1 VIIHAANTAD
11 LKLIGSRTEGAVGD
25 TVRAD
30 VTVRN
35 RGPAW
40 IASLG
45 AGEPA
50 ATVDV
55 RIPAGTTVTAKP
67 EACAA
72 LTEDGEWLEEQ
83 LDAPRYR
90 CTTPIYLNERAAHTF
105 SFDLRID
112 SEGRSRSTV
121 AIDNDQY
128 EPPVRSFDPDLA
140 NNSAALVVN
149 GLARNGSPTS

>member
-1 VIIHAANTAD
+1 VIIHAVNSAD
-11 LKLIGSRTEGAVGD
+11 LKLIGSRVEGAVGD

-30 VTVRN
+30 IKVKN

-40 IASLG
+40 VASLG

-50 ATVDV
+50 ANVDV

-67 EACAA
+67 DACYA

-83 LDAPRYR
+83 LGAPRYR
-90 CTTPIYLNERAAHTF
+90 CHTPIYLNERATTAF
-105 SFDLRID
+105 PFDLRVD
-112 SEGRSRSTV
+112 RAGSSSSTV

-128 EPPVRSFDPDLA
+128 EPPIRSFDPNLA
-140 NNSAALVVN
+140 NNSAAIVVS
-149 GLARNGSPTS
+149 G